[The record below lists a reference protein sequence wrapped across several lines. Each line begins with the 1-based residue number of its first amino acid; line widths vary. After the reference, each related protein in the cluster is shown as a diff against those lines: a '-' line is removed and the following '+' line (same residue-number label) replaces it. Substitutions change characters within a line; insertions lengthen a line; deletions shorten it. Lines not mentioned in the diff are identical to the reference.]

1 MGFVFG
7 IGSAFFFALSSVLI
21 RIGQRHR
28 TGDDGVLMTVSVNVV
43 VLGLAASLAVRP
55 PWSATGVVAL
65 LAAGVV
71 GSVLGR
77 SFNLR
82 AVRMIGSTRSSAF
95 ITGTPVAAAAVG
107 WIVLEEAVSPIE
119 GFGGLLVIGGL
130 LWLIRLRAGP
140 AGLATGERVPTR
152 FYVIAALAP
161 MFFGTAFVM
170 RKWGLQRFDSSV
182 IGAFLGATAAFA
194 VLMSVDVIRGAIRDR
209 IAANVHAIPWW
220 FVAAGVTTSIA
231 LLSQFSAFAYL
242 PAWVVGILQATQGI
256 WAIGLGML
264 FLKGDEH
271 VDWHLM
277 ASVALVVSGVVLIG
291 IQ

>member
-7 IGSAFFFALSSVLI
+7 IGSAFFFALSSVLV
-21 RIGQRHR
+21 RIGQRR
-28 TGDDGVLMTVSVNVV
+28 RVDDDGVLMTVAVNVL
-43 VLGLAASLAVRP
+43 VLGLAAYFATRP
-55 PWSATGVVAL
+55 AWNATGVVAL

-82 AVRMIGSTRSSAF
+82 AVRLIGSTRASAF
-95 ITGTPVAAAAVG
+95 LTGTPLMAALVG
-107 WIVLEEAVSPIE
+107 WIVLDESVTAIEAV
-119 GFGGLLVIGGL
+119 GGLLAIGGL
-130 LWLIRLRAGP
+130 LWLVRLRSGP
-140 AGLATGERVPTR
+140 GGILTGEKVPTR
-152 FYVIAALAP
+152 YYVIAALAP

-194 VLMSVDVIRGAIRDR
+194 VLVSVDVMRGAIRGR
-209 IAANVHAIPWW
+209 AASNVRSIPWW

-231 LLSQFSAFAYL
+231 LLSQFSAFGYL
-242 PAWVVGILQATQGI
+242 PAWVVGVLQATQGI
-256 WAIGLGML
+256 WAIGLGIL

-271 VDWHLM
+271 VDWRLM
-277 ASVALVVSGVVLIG
+277 ASVVLVVSGVVLIAV
-291 IQ
+291 Q

>member
-21 RIGQRHR
+21 RIGQRQR
-28 TGDDGVLMTVSVNVV
+28 AGDDGVLMTVTVNVL
-43 VLGLAASLAVRP
+43 VLGLAASFAIRP
-55 PWSATGVVAL
+55 PWTTTGVAAL

-77 SFNLR
+77 SLNLR
-82 AVRMIGSTRSSAF
+82 AVRLIGSTRASAF
-95 ITGTPVAAAAVG
+95 ITGTPVAAAVVG
-107 WIVLEEAVSPIE
+107 WVVLEETVSPIE

-130 LWLIRLRAGP
+130 LWLVRLRAGP
-140 AGLATGERVPTR
+140 AGLVKGDQVPTR
-152 FYVIAALAP
+152 YYVIAALAP

-182 IGAFLGATAAFA
+182 IGAFLGAIAAFA
-194 VLMSVDVIRGAIRDR
+194 VLTSLDILRGAIRER
-209 IAANVHAIPWW
+209 VAANVHSVPWW

-231 LLSQFSAFAYL
+231 LLSQFSAFGHL

-256 WAIGLGML
+256 WAIALGMV
-264 FLKGDEH
+264 FLRGDEH

-277 ASVALVVSGVVLIG
+277 GSVALVVSGVVLIAV
-291 IQ
+291 Q

>member
-7 IGSAFFFALSSVLI
+7 IGSAFFFALSSVLV
-21 RIGQRHR
+21 RIGQRR
-28 TGDDGVLMTVSVNVV
+28 RVDDDGVLMTVAVNVL
-43 VLGLAASLAVRP
+43 VLGLAASFASRP
-55 PWSATGVVAL
+55 AWNATGVAAL

-82 AVRMIGSTRSSAF
+82 AVRLIGSTRASAF
-95 ITGTPVAAAAVG
+95 ITGTPLMAALVG
-107 WIVLEEAVSPIE
+107 WIVLDESVSAIEAV
-119 GFGGLLVIGGL
+119 GGLLAIGGL
-130 LWLIRLRAGP
+130 LWLVRLRSGP
-140 AGLATGERVPTR
+140 AGILTGERVPTR
-152 FYVIAALAP
+152 YYVIAALAP

-194 VLMSVDVIRGAIRDR
+194 VLVSVDVMRGAIRGR
-209 IAANVHAIPWW
+209 AASNVRSVPWW

-231 LLSQFSAFAYL
+231 LLSQFSAFGYL
-242 PAWVVGILQATQGI
+242 PAWVVGVLQATQGI
-256 WAIGLGML
+256 WAIGLGIL

-271 VDWHLM
+271 VDWRLM
-277 ASVALVVSGVVLIG
+277 ASVVLVVSGVVLIAV
-291 IQ
+291 Q

>member
-7 IGSAFFFALSSVLI
+7 IGSAFFFALSSVLV
-21 RIGQRHR
+21 RIGQRR
-28 TGDDGVLMTVSVNVV
+28 RVDDDGVLMTVAVNVL
-43 VLGLAASLAVRP
+43 VLGLAAYFATRP
-55 PWSATGVVAL
+55 AWNATGVVAL

-82 AVRMIGSTRSSAF
+82 AVRLIGSTRASAF
-95 ITGTPVAAAAVG
+95 ITGTPLMAALVG
-107 WIVLEEAVSPIE
+107 WIVLDESVTAIEAV
-119 GFGGLLVIGGL
+119 GGLLAIGGL
-130 LWLIRLRAGP
+130 LWLVRLRSGP
-140 AGLATGERVPTR
+140 GGILTGEKVPTR
-152 FYVIAALAP
+152 YYVIAALAP

-194 VLMSVDVIRGAIRDR
+194 VLVSVDVMRGAIRGR
-209 IAANVHAIPWW
+209 AASNVRSIPWW

-231 LLSQFSAFAYL
+231 LLSQFSAFGYL
-242 PAWVVGILQATQGI
+242 PAWVVGVLQATQGI
-256 WAIGLGML
+256 WAIGLGIL

-271 VDWHLM
+271 VDWRLM
-277 ASVALVVSGVVLIG
+277 ASVVLVVSGVVLIAV
-291 IQ
+291 Q